1 MSTSE
6 KAPAITESITFR
18 IPLRVLDRIKHESEH
33 KQVSTNTL
41 VNQIFK
47 EHVDW
52 HFAAAQAGF
61 VPVRRVMVAR
71 LVDHLTDKEI
81 VDIAQQLAKTET
93 KGFVLLLRDEYN
105 LTSALDVF
113 ETWIRTSGYA
123 YVHKSD
129 SARHSYVI
137 QHKMGRKWSL
147 YLAEQFRFLFSE
159 HGLKEPEFDITD
171 DTISFKVDVG

>member
-1 MSTSE
+1 MTTIE

-18 IPLRVLDRIKHESEH
+18 IPLRVLDRIRHESEH

-61 VPVRRVMVAR
+61 VPVRRGMVAR
-71 LVDHLTDKEI
+71 LVEHLTDKEI
-81 VDIAQQLAKTET
+81 VEIAQQMAGET
-93 KGFVLLLRDEYN
+93 KGFVLLLRDEYS

-113 ETWIRTSGYA
+113 ESWIRASGYA

-129 SARHSYVI
+129 AGRHSYVI
-137 QHKMGRKWSL
+137 QHKMSRKWSL
-147 YLAEQFRFLFSE
+147 YLAEQFRFLFKE
-159 HGLKEPEFDITD
+159 YGLKEPEFDVTD
-171 DTISFKVDVG
+171 DTVSFKADAS

>member
-18 IPLRVLDRIKHESEH
+18 IPLRVLDRIRQESEH

-41 VNQIFK
+41 VNQIFR

-61 VPVRRVMVAR
+61 VPVRRGMVAR
-71 LVDHLTDKEI
+71 LVENLTDKEI
-81 VDIAQQLAKTET
+81 VEIAQQTARTET
-93 KGFVLLLRDEYN
+93 KGFVLLLRDEYS

-113 ETWIRTSGYA
+113 ESWIRASGYA

-129 SARHSYVI
+129 AGRHSYVI
-137 QHKMGRKWSL
+137 QHKMGKKWSL
-147 YLAEQFRFLFSE
+147 YLAEQFRFLFRE
-159 HGLKEPEFDITD
+159 YGLKEPEFDVTD
-171 DTISFKVDVG
+171 DTISFKVDAG